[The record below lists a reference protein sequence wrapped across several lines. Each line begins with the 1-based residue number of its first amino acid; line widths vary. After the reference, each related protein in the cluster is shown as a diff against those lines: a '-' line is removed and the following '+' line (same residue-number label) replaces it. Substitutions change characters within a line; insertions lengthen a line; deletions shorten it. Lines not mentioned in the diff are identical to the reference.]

1 MDRSSF
7 WATDLGKE
15 MSSSAV
21 DADLANFA
29 SGVRGHIRFASSCPK
44 VLASAVKYVPLPGHV
59 RTGSVVAL
67 GQLYRAV
74 ASAMLGHLN
83 VRGPF
88 LAAQVGIGSQ
98 PRKAVFTTVPE
109 FKRFVHVS
117 LPSLPELTVK
127 GRLKAPLTVQDTVLP
142 AGSKLLPPL
151 AFRAADCVGGRC
163 DISSRVH
170 LSDSHSSDQL
180 DATDDTGVL
189 RSAPPLC
196 GSPSAPPPLLGLG
209 GAALGLGGC
218 LANDYGASQ
227 SQCSGDAPGNSPGA
241 DEASPDCAKCT
252 VPSKSLQLQPC
263 VTDSEADLL
272 ALGREE
278 GVTESELVQIFVLPA
293 CRQGCCRVAACEVP
307 TRNFN
312 LQRLPFTPMCAPMHR
327 DASNLEGTA
336 NYVAPLT
343 SFEQGGI
350 WIQDEDGEH
359 VRTTPRGK
367 AHGRV
372 LQVCKGPVEFDA
384 HQYHCT
390 LPREGSRVVLIGFTP
405 RNLASIKQAD
415 VQLLLDLGFPL
426 PGHTPSCKPVRVAHS
441 SVQPCKSG
449 KWPPADVPAQ
459 SSKTMSFGVP
469 FTESEFVSAAVKAG
483 HRRSMVSALPAHL
496 ESCVDLLARAQ
507 PHAVVE
513 RRRQWLDKWT
523 ARAAEIG
530 VSPDPAWEIDDP
542 HMRHVLSKKHLQLL
556 DEIIAAEGYEDV
568 NLARDIQSGLDLVGK
583 SPVSNVLPGK
593 VTPATLHP
601 DDLIAAASRSNEAVQ
616 TSLGSS
622 GDVDRDLQL
631 WDKTL
636 QEVEKG
642 WLIGPYDWDSLPA
655 DHVVSHRFRTGSSV
669 LLTTIVVVVST
680 PVSQHLNNRRSTQP
694 MWLPLCSRGCVM
706 GLPEP
711 RDLPGSKADRSTLL
725 LPIDSCAWL

>member
-1 MDRSSF
+1 
-7 WATDLGKE
+7 
-15 MSSSAV
+15 
-21 DADLANFA
+21 
-29 SGVRGHIRFASSCPK
+29 
-44 VLASAVKYVPLPGHV
+44 
-59 RTGSVVAL
+59 
-67 GQLYRAV
+67 
-74 ASAMLGHLN
+74 
-83 VRGPF
+83 
-88 LAAQVGIGSQ
+88 
-98 PRKAVFTTVPE
+98 
-109 FKRFVHVS
+109 
-117 LPSLPELTVK
+117 
-127 GRLKAPLTVQDTVLP
+127 
-142 AGSKLLPPL
+142 
-151 AFRAADCVGGRC
+151 
-163 DISSRVH
+163 
-170 LSDSHSSDQL
+170 
-180 DATDDTGVL
+180 
-189 RSAPPLC
+189 
-196 GSPSAPPPLLGLG
+196 
-209 GAALGLGGC
+209 
-218 LANDYGASQ
+218 
-227 SQCSGDAPGNSPGA
+227 
-241 DEASPDCAKCT
+241 
-252 VPSKSLQLQPC
+252 
-263 VTDSEADLL
+263 
-272 ALGREE
+272 
-278 GVTESELVQIFVLPA
+278 
-293 CRQGCCRVAACEVP
+293 
-307 TRNFN
+307 
-312 LQRLPFTPMCAPMHR
+312 
-327 DASNLEGTA
+327 
-336 NYVAPLT
+336 
-343 SFEQGGI
+343 
-350 WIQDEDGEH
+350 
-359 VRTTPRGK
+359 
-367 AHGRV
+367 
-372 LQVCKGPVEFDA
+372 
-384 HQYHCT
+384 
-390 LPREGSRVVLIGFTP
+390 
-405 RNLASIKQAD
+405 
-415 VQLLLDLGFPL
+415 
-426 PGHTPSCKPVRVAHS
+426 
-441 SVQPCKSG
+441 
-449 KWPPADVPAQ
+449 
-459 SSKTMSFGVP
+459 MSFGVP

-530 VSPDPAWEIDDP
+530 ISPDPAWEIDDP

>member
-1 MDRSSF
+1 
-7 WATDLGKE
+7 

-252 VPSKSLQLQPC
+252 VPSKSLQPC

-278 GVTESELVQIFVLPA
+278 GVTESELVQIFDALPA
-293 CRQGCCRVAACEVP
+293 ETPARMVDDARAAREKAWSAGAFSQGTLCGLRKNTRSFPHVVRAAVGLLRAKFPHATLIC
-307 TRNFN
+307 NDCHL
-312 LQRLPFTPMCAPMHR
+312 LQCVHPCIGMPATWKAL
-327 DASNLEGTA
+327 
-336 NYVAPLT
+336 
-343 SFEQGGI
+343 
-350 WIQDEDGEH
+350 
-359 VRTTPRGK
+359 RT
-367 AHGRV
+367 
-372 LQVCKGPVEFDA
+372 
-384 HQYHCT
+384 T
-390 LPREGSRVVLIGFTP
+390 LPR
-405 RNLASIKQAD
+405 
-415 VQLLLDLGFPL
+415 
-426 PGHTPSCKPVRVAHS
+426 
-441 SVQPCKSG
+441 
-449 KWPPADVPAQ
+449 
-459 SSKTMSFGVP
+459 
-469 FTESEFVSAAVKAG
+469 
-483 HRRSMVSALPAHL
+483 
-496 ESCVDLLARAQ
+496 
-507 PHAVVE
+507 
-513 RRRQWLDKWT
+513 
-523 ARAAEIG
+523 
-530 VSPDPAWEIDDP
+530 
-542 HMRHVLSKKHLQLL
+542 
-556 DEIIAAEGYEDV
+556 
-568 NLARDIQSGLDLVGK
+568 
-583 SPVSNVLPGK
+583 
-593 VTPATLHP
+593 
-601 DDLIAAASRSNEAVQ
+601 
-616 TSLGSS
+616 
-622 GDVDRDLQL
+622 
-631 WDKTL
+631 
-636 QEVEKG
+636 
-642 WLIGPYDWDSLPA
+642 
-655 DHVVSHRFRTGSSV
+655 
-669 LLTTIVVVVST
+669 
-680 PVSQHLNNRRSTQP
+680 
-694 MWLPLCSRGCVM
+694 
-706 GLPEP
+706 
-711 RDLPGSKADRSTLL
+711 
-725 LPIDSCAWL
+725 